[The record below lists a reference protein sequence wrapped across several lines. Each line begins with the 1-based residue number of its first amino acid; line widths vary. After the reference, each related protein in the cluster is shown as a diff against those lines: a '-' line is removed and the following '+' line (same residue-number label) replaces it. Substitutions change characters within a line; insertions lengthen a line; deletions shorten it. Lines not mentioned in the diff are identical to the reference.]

1 MTSIDSFPKDNV
13 ERVVYLYS
21 CLKLNTNPNSD
32 NILVE
37 VLLIE
42 IDPEKP
48 NKLKIDDNTHN
59 KYYVTFRDLDTVQ
72 LGSIWSGNKLLEG
85 RKFNFEEQLTKV
97 NFEFDLNINKP
108 KIIKLNE
115 DTLLK
120 EKMYLPLENIFSP
133 FSMKK
138 YFTFLMSNYCV
149 LESNGKTEVLIDC
162 IQTLHAFYVP
172 ARKKLRGDL
181 INENLSIT
189 NIINEYFEDF
199 FIEEVDGVETFTVII
214 KEKLSK
220 KISKEVIIFLANL
233 ALNEMTQQKIQNIR
247 ESLNDVK
254 LDKSGRPYPSRFPR
268 VVPPHITKLKF
279 EAEGIWLEEGKTFL
293 VTHTNDVTGIKD
305 YPIVAYSTDL
315 KSETIEKPEQEN
327 QKKVKKNRNNKN
339 ITTTS
344 NPSRQRGEVKQQTDI
359 FVNTDEC
366 DFTMISVEKY
376 SDIPNIQYIKKKKET
391 DEGKVSSGDPNSQK
405 TNKVKKFE
413 NTEKKP
419 NRAEIN
425 DFELILNALDNLTKK
440 YDSILKNVSYVD
452 LNGETSSKYSLL
464 QITSIVSK
472 PVYPSWSNS
481 TYGRELLF
489 LKLQFRN
496 NDKIAYLIDIY
507 KNDSKESFCA
517 FIFITNRQLDKED
530 IKQVCVAIEKSHG
543 TKKWL
548 TTCNNLILESKSL
561 NHIYTTEFEWQNRF
575 NTEFKSVLKLKK

>member
-42 IDPEKP
+42 IDPENP

-85 RKFNFEEQLTKV
+85 RTFNFEEQLTKV
-97 NFEFDLNINKP
+97 YFEFDLNINKP

-120 EKMYLPLENIFSP
+120 ERMYLPLGNILSP

-149 LESNGKTEVLIDC
+149 LETNDKTEVLIDC

-254 LDKSGRPYPSRFPR
+254 LDKSGKPYPSRFPR
-268 VVPPHITKLKF
+268 VVPPHATKLKF
-279 EAEGIWLEEGKTFL
+279 EAEGIWLEEGKKFL

-305 YPIVAYSTDL
+305 YPIVAYNIDL
-315 KSETIEKPEQEN
+315 KSETIEKSEQECQQKEKEN
-327 QKKVKKNRNNKN
+327 QNGKN

-344 NPSRQRGEVKQQTDI
+344 NPNRDRGAIKQQTDI

-366 DFTMISVEKY
+366 DFTMISIEKN
-376 SDIPNIQYIKKKKET
+376 SDIPNIKYIKSKREN
-391 DEGKVSSGDPNSQK
+391 DENEVSSGDPNNK
-405 TNKVKKFE
+405 KGNKVKRFE
-413 NTEKKP
+413 NTEKKS
-419 NRAEIN
+419 NRSEID
-425 DFELILNALDNLTKK
+425 DFELILSALNHLKSK
-440 YDSILKNVSYVD
+440 QDSTL
-452 LNGETSSKYSLL
+452 LNFSFVVTSGQTSDGFNLL
-464 QITSIVSK
+464 QISSLVPE
-472 PVYPSWSNS
+472 PVYLSWIDGI
-481 TYGRELLF
+481 YGRKLLF
-489 LKLQFRN
+489 LELQFRN
-496 NDKIAYLIDIY
+496 TDTVAYLIDIHRN
-507 KNDSKESFCA
+507 KPSEAFCA
-517 FIFITNRQLDKED
+517 FFLIMNRKLNSED
-530 IKQVCVAIEKSHG
+530 IKQICVAIEKSKG
-543 TKKWL
+543 KKKWL
-548 TTCNNLILESKSL
+548 TECEHLISDSKPL
-561 NHIYTTEFEWQNRF
+561 KHMYTTVSEWSNRF
-575 NTEFKSVLKLKK
+575 DRVFKKDFKHKI

>member
-21 CLKLNTNPNSD
+21 SLKLNTNPNSD

-42 IDPEKP
+42 IDPENP
-48 NKLKIDDNTHN
+48 YKLKIDDNTHN

-85 RKFNFEEQLTKV
+85 RTFNFEEQLTKV
-97 NFEFDLNINKP
+97 YFEFDLNINKP

-149 LESNGKTEVLIDC
+149 LETNDKTEVLIDC

-199 FIEEVDGVETFTVII
+199 FSEEVDGVETFTVII

-220 KISKEVIIFLANL
+220 KISKEVIIFLTNL

-268 VVPPHITKLKF
+268 VVPPHMTKLKF
-279 EAEGIWLEEGKTFL
+279 EVEGIWLEEGKKFL

-305 YPIVAYSTDL
+305 YPIIAYNIDL
-315 KSETIEKPEQEN
+315 KSETIEESEQECQQKEKEN
-327 QKKVKKNRNNKN
+327 QNGKN

-344 NPSRQRGEVKQQTDI
+344 NPNRNRPEVRQQTDI

-376 SDIPNIQYIKKKKET
+376 SDIPNIKYIKSKKENG
-391 DEGKVSSGDPNSQK
+391 ENEVSSGDPNNK
-405 TNKVKKFE
+405 KGNKVKRFE

-419 NRAEIN
+419 DRSEID
-425 DFELILNALDNLTKK
+425 DFELILSALNHLKSK
-440 YDSILKNVSYVD
+440 QDSTL
-452 LNGETSSKYSLL
+452 LNFSFVGTSGQISDGFNLL
-464 QITSIVSK
+464 QISSLVPK
-472 PVYPSWSNS
+472 PVYLSWIDGI
-481 TYGRELLF
+481 YGRKLLF
-489 LKLQFRN
+489 LELQFRN
-496 NDKIAYLIDIY
+496 TDTVAYLIDIHRN
-507 KNDSKESFCA
+507 KPSEAFCA
-517 FIFITNRQLDKED
+517 FFLIMNRKLNSED
-530 IKQVCVAIEKSHG
+530 VKQICVAIEKSKG
-543 TKKWL
+543 KKKWL
-548 TTCNNLILESKSL
+548 TECEHLISDSKPL
-561 NHIYTTEFEWQNRF
+561 KHMYTTVSEWSNRF
-575 NTEFKSVLKLKK
+575 DRVFKKDFKHKI

>member
-21 CLKLNTNPNSD
+21 CLKLNTNPYSD

-42 IDPEKP
+42 IDPENS

-85 RKFNFEEQLTKV
+85 RTFNFEEQLTKV
-97 NFEFDLNINKP
+97 YFEFDLNINKP
-108 KIIKLNE
+108 KIIKLKE

-149 LESNGKTEVLIDC
+149 LETNDKTEVLIDC

-199 FIEEVDGVETFTVII
+199 FSEEVDGVETFTVII

-220 KISKEVIIFLANL
+220 KLSKEVIIFLANL
-233 ALNEMTQQKIQNIR
+233 ALNEMTQQKIQSIR

-254 LDKSGRPYPSRFPR
+254 LNKYGRPYPSRFAC
-268 VVPPHITKLKF
+268 VTPPHATTLKF
-279 EAEGIWLEEGKTFL
+279 EAEGIWLEEGKKFL
-293 VTHTNDVTGIKD
+293 VTHTNDVTAIKD
-305 YPIVAYSTDL
+305 HQIIAYNIDL
-315 KSETIEKPEQEN
+315 KSETIEESEQECQQKEEEN
-327 QKKVKKNRNNKN
+327 QNGKN

-344 NPSRQRGEVKQQTDI
+344 NPNRNRGEVKQQTDI

-376 SDIPNIQYIKKKKET
+376 SDIPNIKYIKRKKEN
-391 DEGKVSSGDPNSQK
+391 DENEVSSGDPNSK
-405 TNKVKKFE
+405 KGNKVKRFE

-419 NRAEIN
+419 NRSEID
-425 DFELILNALDNLTKK
+425 DFELILSALNHLKGK
-440 YDSILKNVSYVD
+440 QDSTLRNFSFV
-452 LNGETSSKYSLL
+452 GTSGQTSDGFNLL
-464 QITSIVSK
+464 QISSLVQK
-472 PVYPSWSNS
+472 PVYLSWIDGI
-481 TYGRELLF
+481 YGRKLLF
-489 LKLQFRN
+489 LELQFRN
-496 NDKIAYLIDIY
+496 NDTVAYLIDIHRN
-507 KNDSKESFCA
+507 KPSEAFCA
-517 FIFITNRQLDKED
+517 FFLIMNRKLNSED
-530 IKQVCVAIEKSHG
+530 VKQICVAIEKSQG
-543 TKKWL
+543 RKKWL
-548 TTCNNLILESKSL
+548 TECEHLISDSKPL
-561 NHIYTTEFEWQNRF
+561 KHMYTTVSEWSNRF
-575 NTEFKSVLKLKK
+575 DKVFKEVFKD